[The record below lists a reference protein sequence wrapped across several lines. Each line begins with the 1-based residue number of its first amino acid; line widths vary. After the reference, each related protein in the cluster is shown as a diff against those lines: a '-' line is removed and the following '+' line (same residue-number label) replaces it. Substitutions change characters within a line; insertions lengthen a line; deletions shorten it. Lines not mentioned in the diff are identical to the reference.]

1 MMKKISIFIILPS
14 LILFSFTNLIASNN
28 IKDMKENP
36 DRYIQVHD
44 WGFYAVARVAIL
56 HHLTLKNESSLTYR
70 DVKIRVNYYSTNPTN
85 YGNKISQ
92 QEAVLKI
99 IVPPKS
105 KKTYL
110 ESGLPIGA
118 GSHHMMAKN
127 LEIISATASEN

>member
-1 MMKKISIFIILPS
+1 MMKNISVLFILS
-14 LILFSFTNLIASNN
+14 LLILISSTNLIASNN
-28 IKDMKENP
+28 IKDMKEHP

-44 WGFYAVARVAIL
+44 WGFHAVARVAIL
-56 HHLTLKNESSLTYR
+56 HHLTLENKSSVTYR

-99 IVPPKS
+99 TVPPNS

-110 ESGLPIGA
+110 ESGYPIGA
-118 GSHHMMAKN
+118 GSYHMMAKN